1 MSLMCKQQAALS
13 DELTTAHTSTVT
25 SHTVT
30 VDGHS
35 QRRAGPQS
43 GTDVSL
49 SQWWRPKGTL
59 ESEYWTHIHQVV
71 TETQLCKSETAAN
84 DTATTT
90 LCYDRAQRGGFLI
103 SVSSINS

>member
-1 MSLMCKQQAALS
+1 MCHVFYFMITMSLMCKQQAALS

-43 GTDVSL
+43 GTFSCQRQMFPSVNGGD
-49 SQWWRPKGTL
+49 RKGP
-59 ESEYWTHIHQVV
+59 
-71 TETQLCKSETAAN
+71 
-84 DTATTT
+84 
-90 LCYDRAQRGGFLI
+90 
-103 SVSSINS
+103 

>member
-1 MSLMCKQQAALS
+1 MCKQQAALS

-43 GTDVSL
+43 GAFS
-49 SQWWRPKGTL
+49 SQRQMGP
-59 ESEYWTHIHQVV
+59 
-71 TETQLCKSETAAN
+71 
-84 DTATTT
+84 
-90 LCYDRAQRGGFLI
+90 
-103 SVSSINS
+103 